1 MNTVKISLNGNIRDV
16 REGTTILNLLKEL
29 EVEEFKII
37 VQVSGEIIASNK
49 YHLKELK
56 NGDIVELINFVGGG

>member
-56 NGDIVELINFVGGG
+56 KNKKK